1 MRYLSR
7 SQWGANA
14 MLPRRGH
21 LIGPLRRTEVFV
33 HHTALTRPGGHP
45 NVWESLGEV
54 RAAMRDLQVLR
65 RDTLGADVPY
75 NAVGFCM
82 ADGELVLCEG
92 RGLWR
97 TGAHTHGHNRSALGI
112 ALQGDFQRAAAPP
125 SFTRYLAQ
133 LGGWLRGL
141 RQTDGFDRLGD
152 RRPPGRHV
160 FGHRDAAATA
170 CPGDRLYARLTALR
184 FIPEDDDMAMD
195 RATWK
200 QAQRALQAL
209 DPPLYAGRRIDG
221 KPGRNTDRAVQ
232 AFERRLDFQVR
243 GVIGE
248 ANDPNA
254 LIWPATREM
263 LFTLAFGRTG

>member
-7 SQWGANA
+7 RQWGADRA
-14 MLPRRGH
+14 LPRRGH
-21 LIGPLRRTEVFV
+21 PIGPARRTEVFV
-33 HHTALTRPGGHP
+33 HHTALINRAGRA
-45 NVWESLGEV
+45 NLWADLAQV
-54 RAAMRDLQVLR
+54 RVAMRELQILR
-65 RDTLGADVPY
+65 REDLGADVPY
-75 NAVGFCM
+75 NAVAFCM
-82 ADGELVLCEG
+82 AGGELVVCEG

-97 TGAHTHGHNRSALGI
+97 TGAHTHDHNRSALGI
-112 ALQGDFQRAAAPP
+112 AFQGDFEARLPP
-125 SFTRYLAQ
+125 PGFDAYLAQ
-133 LGGWLRGL
+133 LGLWLRGL
-141 RQTDGFDRLGD
+141 RQREGFARLGD
-152 RRPPGRHV
+152 RRPPGRHA
-160 FGHRDAAATA
+160 FGHRDASATA
-170 CPGDRLYARLTALR
+170 CPGAGLYARLPALR

-200 QAQRALQAL
+200 QTQRALQAL

-232 AFERRLDFQVR
+232 AFERRLDFETR

-263 LFTLAFGRTG
+263 LFAIAFGRA